1 MKNKRR
7 NELIEKIN
15 ELYERKSISNIDE
28 VRENFK
34 NKVDKI
40 ENKNKIINEYL
51 ESIKNFKDIFEEDGY
66 DLDSSNYN
74 ENTFLIGYI
83 FLTQFLNE
91 SNKNIISLKKSL
103 KEYCISFNKS
113 INIFKELSF
122 EWEKVYQSL
131 KEHKSDSEW
140 INKFFIV
147 EIPEKIE

>member
-1 MKNKRR
+1 MFGWW
-7 NELIEKIN
+7 KI
-15 ELYERKSISNIDE
+15 YERKSISNIDE

-40 ENKNKIINEYL
+40 ENKNKIIKEYL

-74 ENTFLIGYI
+74 ENTFLIGYL

-147 EIPEKIE
+147 EIPEKI

>member
-74 ENTFLIGYI
+74 ENTFLIGYL